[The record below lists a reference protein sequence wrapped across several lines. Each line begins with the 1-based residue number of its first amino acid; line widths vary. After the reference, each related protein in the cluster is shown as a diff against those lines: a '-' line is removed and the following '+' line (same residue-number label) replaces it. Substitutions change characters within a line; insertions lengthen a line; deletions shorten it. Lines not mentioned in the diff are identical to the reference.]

1 METLFSIYPNVQD
14 LLTTPPED
22 LAPVFLTL
30 AKGMVQNGMF
40 QPEAVND
47 IAIAAPHALHGQPG
61 YAFHNRQQIE
71 PLLSRAWS
79 WIERNDLITPAG
91 GMNGRNGWKMFT
103 PQGEQVR
110 PRRT

>member
-1 METLFSIYPNVQD
+1 M
-14 LLTTPPED
+14 
-22 LAPVFLTL
+22 FLTL

-91 GMNGRNGWKMFT
+91 GLNGRNGWKMFT
-103 PQGEQVR
+103 PQGEQVPAAQDMKPQQTRQR
-110 PRRT
+110 PIGGPSRPGNRKSDC